1 MSDPSL
7 AVQKAVVSR
16 LKAYAALDALVADRI
31 LDRAPDNVT
40 FPFIQMGYFD
50 TIDDSADCIDGCQVR
65 IEINVWSRAPG
76 QTEAKTIAG
85 HVRAALHEYALTLDE
100 PFAAVGNVEHENSRP
115 QGDGDGITTRIIVS
129 FLVWVET
136 T

>member
-7 AVQKAVVSR
+7 AVQKAVVAR
-16 LKAYAALDALVADRI
+16 LKASAALSSLVAGRI

-40 FPFIQMGYFD
+40 FPFVQIGYFD
-50 TIDDSADCIDGCQVR
+50 TIDDSAECIDGCQVR
-65 IEINVWSRAPG
+65 IEINVWSREPG

-85 HVRAALHEYALTLDE
+85 HVRAALHEHALPLEE
-100 PFAAVGNVEHENSRP
+100 PFAMVGNVEHENSRP

-129 FLVWVET
+129 FLAWVENT
-136 T
+136 